1 MILAQLLPETGTT
14 DIPTLVAGVVL
25 LFAIL
30 LVLVRAFRGPT
41 VYDRILAMNTMGTK
55 TVIFVALL
63 GFITQRPEFLDIA
76 LLYAI
81 LNFLGTIAILKYVK
95 HRRLG

>member
-1 MILAQLLPETGTT
+1 VILGALELNLMQT
-14 DIPTLVAGVVL
+14 DVPTLAAGVAL
-25 LFAIL
+25 LFAIM
-30 LVLVRAFRGPT
+30 LVLVRAFWGPT

-81 LNFLGTIAILKYVK
+81 LNFLGTIAILKYIR

>member
-1 MILAQLLPETGTT
+1 MILGEIEGNFANT

-25 LFAIL
+25 LFSVL
-30 LVLVRAFRGPT
+30 LVLVRAFWGPS

-63 GFITQRPEFLDIA
+63 GFITRRPEFLDIA

-81 LNFLGTIAILKYVK
+81 LNFIATIAILKYIR

>member
-1 MILAQLLPETGTT
+1 MNLALLETDVMRT
-14 DIPTLVAGVVL
+14 DIPTLVAGVIM
-25 LFAIL
+25 LFAVL
-30 LVLVRAFRGPT
+30 LVLVRAFFGPT

-63 GFITQRPEFLDIA
+63 GFITKRPEFLDIA
-76 LLYAI
+76 LLYAL

>member
-1 MILAQLLPETGTT
+1 MILAQLLPDTAVT
-14 DIPTLVAGVVL
+14 DLPTLIAGVIL

-30 LVLVRAFRGPT
+30 LVLVRAFIGPT

-63 GFITQRPEFLDIA
+63 GFITRRPEFLDIA

>member
-1 MILAQLLPETGTT
+1 MILGAFDMELMKT
-14 DIPTLVAGVVL
+14 DVPTLAAGVVM
-25 LFAIL
+25 LFTIL
-30 LVLVRAFRGPT
+30 LVLVRAFWGPT
-41 VYDRILAMNTMGTK
+41 PYDRILAMNTMGTK

-81 LNFLGTIAILKYVK
+81 LNFLSTIAILKYIRN
-95 HRRLG
+95 RRLG

>member
-1 MILAQLLPETGTT
+1 MSVDLPAFLAGLAILVST
-14 DIPTLVAGVVL
+14 
-25 LFAIL
+25 L

-41 VYDRILAMNTMGTK
+41 TYDRILASNAIGTK
-55 TVIFVALL
+55 TVIFVTLL
-63 GFITQRPEFLDIA
+63 GFITKRPEFLDIA

-81 LNFLGTIAILKYVK
+81 LNFIATIAVLKIVK

>member
-1 MILAQLLPETGTT
+1 LIGLISEVGKT
-14 DIPTLVAGVVL
+14 DFPTLIAGLVL

-30 LVLVRAFRGPT
+30 LVLVRAIAGPT
-41 VYDRILAMNTMGTK
+41 AYDRILAMNTMGTK

-63 GFITQRPEFLDIA
+63 GFITKRPEFLDIA

-81 LNFLGTIAILKYVK
+81 LNFVGTIAVLKYVR

>member
-1 MILAQLLPETGTT
+1 MIASAAVFDFGNT
-14 DIPTLVAGVVL
+14 DIPTMVAGCVL
-25 LFAIL
+25 LFSIL
-30 LVLVRAFRGPT
+30 LVLARAFFGPT

-63 GFITQRPEFLDIA
+63 GFITRRPEFLDIA

-81 LNFLGTIAILKYVK
+81 LNFLSTIAILKFVR

>member
-14 DIPTLVAGVVL
+14 DLPTLIAGVVL

-30 LVLVRAFRGPT
+30 LVLVRAFVGPT

-63 GFITQRPEFLDIA
+63 GFITKRPEFLDIA

>member
-1 MILAQLLPETGTT
+1 LIAASAIFELGNT
-14 DIPTLVAGVVL
+14 DLPTLVAGCVL

-30 LVLVRAFRGPT
+30 LVLVRAFFGPT
-41 VYDRILAMNTMGTK
+41 AYDRILAMNTMGTK
-55 TVIFVALL
+55 TVIFVSLL
-63 GFITQRPEFLDIA
+63 GFITKRPEFLDIA

-81 LNFLGTIAILKYVK
+81 LNFVATIAILKFVR